1 MPRRRPARN
10 EASKRPAP
18 ALPEGDEGKD
28 MDHEKRREKVQT
40 LIRDFKTEG
49 LDKFLNHFCYIVK
62 DQDLAF
68 SFSLF
73 IRGFY
78 LITWLYNPA
87 GVIRFG

>member
-28 MDHEKRREKVQT
+28 MDREKRREKVQT

-49 LDKFLNHFCYIVK
+49 LHNTFELFFIMYRLRSGLGFFLFT
-62 DQDLAF
+62 
-68 SFSLF
+68 
-73 IRGFY
+73 FY
-78 LITWLYNPA
+78 QRILTDHMALQSCMSH
-87 GVIRFG
+87 